1 MRALRAPR
9 RKEGTAR
16 DGERGIL
23 SVFTKGG
30 AREKRPP
37 RGPPYEKE
45 CLEILQLHFNRAAE
59 ILHSFEGFV
68 LLVHAGSKPEFTET
82 YGALEMPYSCVFSW
96 VSHFVKSGTFRGK
109 IEGLLPAPGNE

>member
-1 MRALRAPR
+1 MGFSAFH
-9 RKEGTAR
+9 EG
-16 DGERGIL
+16 RGAGKK
-23 SVFTKGG
+23 TT
-30 AREKRPP
+30 P
-37 RGPPYEKE
+37 GPPYEKE